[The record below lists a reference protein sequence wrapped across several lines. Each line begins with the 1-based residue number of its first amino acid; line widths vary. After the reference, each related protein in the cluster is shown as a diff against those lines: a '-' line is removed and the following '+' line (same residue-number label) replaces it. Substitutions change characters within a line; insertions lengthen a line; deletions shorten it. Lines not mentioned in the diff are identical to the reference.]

1 MFKNIFNEFYSQF
14 CNPLI
19 NFCRLSLDKTDQT
32 RDTTW
37 YDGYQRI
44 YAVRFIILRVILFRS
59 VHQPPKEVNLPIV
72 RQYRFCSFAKKGALE
87 NATFSMIIFWPYPWF
102 CWLVCVVDRTECL
115 VTTVTVSNSSRHQNV
130 FEIERY
136 FPLESLLW
144 QH

>member
-1 MFKNIFNEFYSQF
+1 MSFILNF

-44 YAVRFIILRVILFRS
+44 YAVRFDILRVILFRP
-59 VHQPPKEVNLPIV
+59 VHQPPKEVNLPLV

-102 CWLVCVVDRTECL
+102 CWLACVVDRTECL
-115 VTTVTVSNSSRHQNV
+115 VTTVSNSSRHQSV

-136 FPLESLLW
+136 FPLKSLFW

>member
-1 MFKNIFNEFYSQF
+1 MSFILSF

-44 YAVRFIILRVILFRS
+44 YAVRFHILRVILFRS

-72 RQYRFCSFAKKGALE
+72 RQYRFCSLAKKGALE
-87 NATFSMIIFWPYPWF
+87 NATFSMIIFLPYPWF
-102 CWLVCVVDRTECL
+102 C
-115 VTTVTVSNSSRHQNV
+115 
-130 FEIERY
+130 
-136 FPLESLLW
+136 
-144 QH
+144 